1 MLSFVCIET
10 SEGFDPLFHRLMMLL
25 CEQGTLHQQVEEISS
40 SVVWFVIE
48 ITAIDS
54 HFLRTLGLP

>member
-10 SEGFDPLFHRLMMLL
+10 SEGLDPLFHRQMMLL

-48 ITAIDS
+48 INAIETHS
-54 HFLRTLGLP
+54 LRTLDLP